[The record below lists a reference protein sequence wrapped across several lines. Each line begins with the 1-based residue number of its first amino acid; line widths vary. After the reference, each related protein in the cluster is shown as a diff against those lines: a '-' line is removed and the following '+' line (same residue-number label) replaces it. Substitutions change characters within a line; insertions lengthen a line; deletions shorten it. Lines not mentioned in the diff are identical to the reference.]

1 MLTLTGVIRAVT
13 TLGGGVNKKTGEV
26 IPTRPVLQVEGLDN
40 RGLVQLFTLTVPDTK
55 PFEGKVGEQVTV
67 PVRAWAP
74 GAQVS
79 LAYEGARCEWGTQ
92 QAAACGR
99 WRMPGGTRRRP
110 LAAALEFIHTNN
122 CSNPI
127 SMRVCGL
134 LRAAVYSSKHRSR
147 VASKATSRHGFGPCN
162 FSCVVCDLMAWG
174 SGGFPRAGRADGTT

>member
-99 WRMPGGTRRRP
+99 WRDAGRHTQ
-110 LAAALEFIHTNN
+110 AAAGGGSRIHTYKQLLQPN
-122 CSNPI
+122 I
-127 SMRVCGL
+127 HAGL
-134 LRAAVYSSKHRSR
+134 RPVEGCCVFIETQEPSRLKSHVPARFRTLQLQLRGV
-147 VASKATSRHGFGPCN
+147 
-162 FSCVVCDLMAWG
+162 
-174 SGGFPRAGRADGTT
+174 